1 MSHSLSI
8 FQTFINEFIEMWIDY
23 TSPSS
28 ILHITLSEYPVF
40 FIENNPNVLDIESS
54 DYLRGPHNFDLIIG
68 DLPLGISNVEYNF
81 HGKKLKIPYNWKQIL
96 QSLEFLNQNGTALY
110 VLEPLGFGSERGR
123 RFEAA
128 LSRAGF
134 YVSGYLRLPQGSV
147 YPHAQITPILAVISR
162 REIPFVFVAEM
173 DDFACMEEI
182 VRAYFEPDEHR
193 IKNPSSFILPGTFHG
208 FGRRRVQRQLERL
221 QFQYENYT
229 QWTLGNLATGITTV
243 PSGGTFAEIPNS
255 IYIPKIGKSPVVSD
269 LNETT
274 LKHQNY
280 FQVTL
285 EEGVNSAYVAAFFRS
300 TLGRQILDC
309 FFTESYI
316 SHLNKSEIK
325 ELPLAIPKPQEQALI
340 GNTMALITRFKESLD
355 QFDSEL
361 ALNLRNANSIL
372 PKLES
377 MLSAT
382 DGLTEIEKIMALL
395 RKKES
400 KELEFK
406 PVLCPYSRNQPQ
418 QKRDFE
424 TESLKTVV
432 AFLNSDGGKLLVGVS
447 DDGKILGL
455 NQEINNLHKNSDKF
469 LLYWKNLVRDRIG
482 GQSFSFIDS
491 RLIDIDGKQ
500 VLFVV
505 VKPSPNQPY
514 FLNFQK
520 NSDFYIRTNPS
531 SEILVGQELYE
542 YLKTHFSS

>member
-1 MSHSLSI
+1 MGHTLSI
-8 FQTFINEFIEMWIDY
+8 FQIFIDEFIEKWIDY

-28 ILHITLSEYPVF
+28 ILHITQSEYPVF
-40 FIENNPNVLDIESS
+40 FIENNPRVLDIKSS
-54 DYLRGPHNFDLIIG
+54 EYLRRPQNFDLIIG
-68 DLPLGISNVEYNF
+68 DLPFGMPNVEYNF
-81 HGKKLKIPYNWKQIL
+81 QGKKLRIPYNWREII
-96 QSLEFLNQNGTALY
+96 QSLEFLNQDGTALY

-128 LSRAGF
+128 LSTAGF

-147 YPHAQITPILAVISR
+147 YPQTQITPILAVISR

-173 DDFACMEEI
+173 DDFTCREEI
-182 VRAYFEPDEHR
+182 VKAYFESDEYR

-208 FGRRRVQRQLERL
+208 FGRLRVQSQLERL
-221 QFQYENYT
+221 ELQYENYT
-229 QWTLGNLATGITTV
+229 QWTLGNLATGINSV

-255 IYIPKIGKSPVVSD
+255 IYIPKIGRSPVVSNLKD
-269 LNETT
+269 TT

-280 FQVTL
+280 FQVAL
-285 EEGVNSAYVAAFFRS
+285 EEGVNSAYVAAFFRT
-300 TLGRQILDC
+300 TLGRQILSC

-325 ELPLAIPKPQEQALI
+325 ELPLAIPKPEEQALI
-340 GNTMALITRFKESLD
+340 GNTMALIARLKESLN

-361 ALNLRNANSIL
+361 ALNLKNANSIL

-382 DGLTEIEKIMALL
+382 AGLTEIEKIMALL

-432 AFLNSDGGKLLVGVS
+432 AFLNSDGGNLLVGVS

-455 NQEINNLHKNSDKF
+455 NQEINNFHKNSDKF
-469 LLYWKNLVRDRIG
+469 LLYWKNLVRDNIG

-500 VLFVV
+500 VLFVD
-505 VKPSPNQPY
+505 VKPSPRKPY
-514 FLNFQK
+514 FLK
-520 NSDFYIRTNPS
+520 KSDFYYRTNPS
-531 SEILVGQELYE
+531 SELLVGQELYE
-542 YLKTHFSS
+542 YIKTHFST